1 MARKRNEPAQEVV
14 VTPSNQ
20 EIIPDGD
27 FAGMRYEDVLAA
39 VTGDLENVFIERD
52 IAIEAVMPITDL
64 FLANNLA
71 VVAHAMGAKYT
82 KEAAIRICQ
91 TALPYAL
98 VEIEAPVT
106 YASIAKA
113 RKE

>member
-14 VTPSNQ
+14 PTPANQ

-27 FAGMRYEDVLAA
+27 FAGMRYEDVLGAMA
-39 VTGDLENVFIERD
+39 GELENVFIERE
-52 IAIEAVMPITDL
+52 IALEAVMPVTDI
-64 FLANNLA
+64 FVAQNLA
-71 VVAHAMGAKYT
+71 VVAHGLGPKYA